1 MRRAIREPMS
11 RPVWM
16 VLLSWGMAV
25 LVISGLLSAW
35 IWTNDRQQDKENA
48 KVQREQD
55 QAMCLIIDLFTDGPP
70 PVAGPAGERGR
81 VILAAMQYYQR
92 VLHCEDFA
100 SEPPVKPRPRD

>member
-16 VLLSWGMAV
+16 VLVSWGMAV

-35 IWTNDRQQDKENA
+35 IWNNDRQQEAENR

-55 QAMCLIIDLFTDGPP
+55 QAMCVMLDLFTGGPP
-70 PVAGPAGERGR
+70 PVPGPAGDRGR
-81 VILAAMQYYQR
+81 VILKAMQGYQR
-92 VLHCEDFA
+92 TLHCEDFDQ
-100 SEPPVKPRPRD
+100 EGPVTPRPRG

>member
-35 IWTNDRQQDKENA
+35 IWTNDRQQDRENA

-55 QAMCLIIDLFTDGPP
+55 QAMCLIIDLFTGGPP
-70 PVAGPAGERGR
+70 PVAGPAGDRGR
-81 VILAAMQYYQR
+81 MILAAMQHYQG
-92 VLHCEDFA
+92 VLHCEDFKDEA
-100 SEPPVKPRPRD
+100 PIAPRPR